1 MDLTSKLLLKNQ
13 CSQGVCQTHNLTFLE
28 LWRSSYCSHLL
39 SLASAFVGDG
49 NGHIRHVLWKAA
61 IGTLGS
67 ASLTSQ
73 TQSRV
78 PVVQYQWQYQWGANM
93 F

>member
-49 NGHIRHVLWKAA
+49 NGHIRHVL
-61 IGTLGS
+61 
-67 ASLTSQ
+67 
-73 TQSRV
+73 
-78 PVVQYQWQYQWGANM
+78 
-93 F
+93 